1 MREPIRLP
9 ELTPE
14 ALDELDTLYRTTRDV
29 RLRARSQMV
38 LLAAEQGLTAPAI
51 ARIMRV
57 DEDTVLLWL
66 KRYLAEGINGLADR
80 PRPGGPTKV
89 TPEYREQLL
98 RVVRQRPRSLGQS
111 YSMWTLQRLADY
123 MAEQTGLRVKA
134 ETVRVYLKAADI
146 VLSRPQH
153 KITSPDPEYEVKKR
167 RSKTSETA

>member
-123 MAEQTGLRVKA
+123 MAEQTGLRVEA